1 MYRSIY
7 YCIDKYINV
16 STNILVYRSIYKGMT
31 KAMTCYSARAI
42 FNSTVS
48 LLESY
53 ICGFFIMTNGID
65 QKNNRDIMEIMV
77 VNIVNSLR
85 SDSHYEN
92 NADRYSRHFST

>member
-1 MYRSIY
+1 
-7 YCIDKYINV
+7 
-16 STNILVYRSIYKGMT
+16 MT
-31 KAMTCYSARAI
+31 RYSARVI

-77 VNIVNSLR
+77 VNIGQHYFHNGHLR
-85 SDSHYEN
+85 FAQIPIMKIMLTDIHDIFPHNDIYLKKLMN
-92 NADRYSRHFST
+92 TIRLIN